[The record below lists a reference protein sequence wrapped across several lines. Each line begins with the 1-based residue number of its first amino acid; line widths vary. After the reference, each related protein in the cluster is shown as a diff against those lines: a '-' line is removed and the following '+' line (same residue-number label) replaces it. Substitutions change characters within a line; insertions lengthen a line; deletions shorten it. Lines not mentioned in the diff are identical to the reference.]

1 MARNQPALLVALA
14 VDNFGSGLFLPLG
27 LVYVTQVV
35 GLPLAVAGTAVALG
49 TAVGVVI
56 PPFAG
61 HLVDRIGPR
70 PVVITAQLL
79 QALGALAYL
88 VARDEIMVALA
99 AILLSAGQQLFY
111 SSFVAL
117 ASDVTGA
124 GPKEKPL
131 ILINMVRSGAFG
143 LGSLTFAA
151 LLTVAGTASYRVAIT
166 ADLASFVVCAVLLAA
181 LVHPPRVTRARPAAR
196 RAIRGVLAD
205 RTFLAV
211 MGANALLALSLD
223 FFLSGV
229 PVYVLDELHGAP
241 WLPGV
246 MLAVSTA
253 MLSFGGTIALRLT
266 RRLSRTTSITIGA
279 GLRFAWCAVS
289 LAAVMLPGDLRTVA
303 LLVGTVVSATGS
315 LVAGGRAMAIV
326 LDVAP
331 TESRGQYLALF
342 QYSFALPTFVAPAV
356 VGLFAQSIWLPWL
369 VVAAA
374 AAGAAVVLRPLWTRL
389 PEHVLRPTI
398 SR

>member
-1 MARNQPALLVALA
+1 
-14 VDNFGSGLFLPLG
+14 
-27 LVYVTQVV
+27 
-35 GLPLAVAGTAVALG
+35 
-49 TAVGVVI
+49 
-56 PPFAG
+56 
-61 HLVDRIGPR
+61 
-70 PVVITAQLL
+70 
-79 QALGALAYL
+79 
-88 VARDEIMVALA
+88 MVALA

-205 RTFLAV
+205 RTF
-211 MGANALLALSLD
+211 
-223 FFLSGV
+223 